1 MAARGTKMPSE
12 STAARDVALAAPR
25 ANVIRFADGDSLA
38 HALADRVAND
48 IARALADAP
57 RATLALSGGNTP
69 RRFFMALS
77 QRELPWSRVD
87 VVPVDERWVPPTH
100 ERANARLLREHLFQH
115 HAKQATF
122 VPLYADTATPEASL
136 DVIEARVR
144 ALSHPFAAVVL
155 GMGDDGHTASWF
167 PGGDHLASAL
177 DPDEPARV
185 VTMRAPGAPEPRIT
199 LTLPAVLDTPAL
211 HLHIE
216 GPSKQRVLDR
226 ALAGDALPVT
236 VLLQHAPRAPDIYW
250 CP

>member
-12 STAARDVALAAPR
+12 LPAARDVAHAEPR
-25 ANVIRFADGDSLA
+25 ANVIRFADGDALA
-38 HALADRVAND
+38 CALADRIASD
-48 IARALADAP
+48 IARALANAP

-69 RRFFMALS
+69 RRFFVALS

-87 VVPVDERWVPPTH
+87 VVPVDERWVPPAH
-100 ERANARLLREHLFQH
+100 ERANARLLREQLFQH
-115 HAKQATF
+115 HAQHAAF

-136 DVIEARVR
+136 GVIEARVR

-167 PGGDHLASAL
+167 PGGDHLARAL

-199 LTLPAVLDTPAL
+199 LTLPAVLDTRAL
-211 HLHIE
+211 YLHIE
-216 GPSKQRVLDR
+216 GASKQRVLDR
-226 ALAGDALPVT
+226 ALAGDPLPVT
-236 VLLQHAPRAPDIYW
+236 VLLTHAPRAPDIYW